1 MTNQLEPRKPRSI
14 MNRSLIPPAP
24 VHPLS
29 ALSTLVLDNVFGVI
43 EIADPLLVLF
53 TGLAVGT
60 ICAVTVA
67 FVQRYMAKDEW
78 GPSIAK
84 GLVMGVI
91 AGVPFQVS
99 GTAAGG
105 ILLAWAGAHQWINL
119 PPINKTSSGDEG
131 EIIDVKPD
139 DEKK

>member
-1 MTNQLEPRKPRSI
+1 MAHQLEPRRRRSI
-14 MNRSLIPPAP
+14 MSRSLIPPAP
-24 VHPLS
+24 VHPLA

-60 ICAVTVA
+60 ICTVTVA

-119 PPINKTSSGDEG
+119 PPLNGSSSSDED
-131 EIIDVKPD
+131 EIIDVKPN